1 MHITV
6 VGAGYVGLVAGTCFA
21 ETGHDVSIIDVDKH
35 KVSTLQEGEIPF
47 YEPGL
52 KDLLIRNIRQKRLV
66 FGTDIRQAI
75 AGAQVAF
82 IAVGTPQA
90 ESGSADL
97 RNVLEV
103 AGAIGDAMTGALVV
117 VNKSTVPVGTA
128 RKVEQIIRQRTSHP
142 VRVVSNPE
150 FLKEGAAVED
160 FMRPDRVVI
169 GTDDEEARHVMTD
182 IYAPFMRTNNPILFM
197 DCLSAEMTKYA
208 SNCLL
213 AARITFMNEI
223 ANLCDAVGADVDLVR
238 VAVGSDKRIGHSF
251 LFPGVG
257 YGGSCFPKDVRAL
270 DRTAEAHGVH
280 LSLIKATDESN
291 ESQKRILPRRI
302 FQEFGP
308 DLSGMTFALWG
319 LAFKPRTDDMREAP
333 SLVIIDELLRAGAAI
348 RAFDPEAMG
357 NARRILGNRIT
368 FCESNYQTC
377 EGADAL
383 IIATEWNEFRRPDFD
398 RLKRLLRRPAIF
410 DGRNIFDPNRM
421 HELGFD
427 YVCIGRN
434 RNRFSRPD
442 GQ

>member
-1 MHITV
+1 
-6 VGAGYVGLVAGTCFA
+6 
-21 ETGHDVSIIDVDKH
+21 
-35 KVSTLQEGEIPF
+35 
-47 YEPGL
+47 
-52 KDLLIRNIRQKRLV
+52 
-66 FGTDIRQAI
+66 
-75 AGAQVAF
+75 
-82 IAVGTPQA
+82 
-90 ESGSADL
+90 
-97 RNVLEV
+97 
-103 AGAIGDAMTGALVV
+103 
-117 VNKSTVPVGTA
+117 
-128 RKVEQIIRQRTSHP
+128 
-142 VRVVSNPE
+142 
-150 FLKEGAAVED
+150 
-160 FMRPDRVVI
+160 
-169 GTDDEEARHVMTD
+169 
-182 IYAPFMRTNNPILFM
+182 
-197 DCLSAEMTKYA
+197 
-208 SNCLL
+208 
-213 AARITFMNEI
+213 
-223 ANLCDAVGADVDLVR
+223 
-238 VAVGSDKRIGHSF
+238 
-251 LFPGVG
+251 
-257 YGGSCFPKDVRAL
+257 
-270 DRTAEAHGVH
+270 VH

-308 DLSGMTFALWG
+308 ELSGMTFALWG

-348 RAFDPEAMG
+348 RAFDPEAMD